1 MRKPFAL
8 KWSKPLSTRYNSGTG
23 NAEDGAILSGDIKD
37 AKALSAFIIAT
48 LEENSAQEILNI
60 DLDGKSSIADYM
72 IVASGR
78 SNRHVN
84 ALADYVQTALKEAGL
99 SKMGVEGQETSDW
112 VLIDA
117 GDVICHIFRPE
128 VREFY
133 NIEKIWTSPPG
144 EGHLGSSSSLPPA

>member
-1 MRKPFAL
+1 M
-8 KWSKPLSTRYNSGTG
+8 
-23 NAEDGAILSGDIKD
+23 SGDIKD
-37 AKALSAFIIAT
+37 AKSLSKFIIDT
-48 LEENSAQEILNI
+48 LEEHSAQEILNI

-78 SNRHVN
+78 SNRHVS
-84 ALADYVQTALKEAGL
+84 ALADYVQKALKEAGL
-99 SKMGVEGQETSDW
+99 SKMGIEGLDASDW

-133 NIEKIWTSPPG
+133 NIEKIWTSPAG
-144 EGHLGSSSSLPPA
+144 EGHLSSSTALPPV